1 MPSPIIIALD
11 QDLRESL
18 KLAGKLDPSECRLK
32 VGSNLFTSSGPEVV
46 KRLHELGFDIFLDLK
61 FHDIPTTVA
70 QSVKSSIE
78 LGVWMLNVH
87 ASGGA
92 DMLEAASLAL
102 ENENTKIRPLL
113 LGVTLLT
120 SLDSA
125 AIKEIG
131 FNMSV
136 QEQVINLATLCK
148 KKGLDGVIC
157 SPKEIISLRK
167 EVGEDFLLVTP
178 GIRSTFSQKG
188 DQKRTDTPQSA
199 IKNGAD
205 YIVIGKE
212 ITQDKDP
219 PGKLKIIL
227 ESISL

>member
-87 ASGGA
+87 ASGGP
-92 DMLEAASLAL
+92 DMLKAASEAL
-102 ENENTKIRPLL
+102 KGIKNRPIL
-113 LGVTLLT
+113 LGVTVLT
-120 SLDSA
+120 SIDPKTLE
-125 AIKEIG
+125 IIG
-131 FNMSV
+131 FKKRIE
-136 QEQVINLATLCK
+136 EQVILFADQCQDH
-148 KKGLDGVIC
+148 GLDGVVC
-157 SPKEIISLRK
+157 SPNELTLLREK
-167 EVGEDFLLVTP
+167 FNKDFLLVCP
-178 GIRSTFSQKG
+178 GIRSTEEGKD
-188 DQKRTDTPQSA
+188 DQKRTSTPSSA
-199 IKNGAD
+199 IKMGANFL
-205 YIVIGKE
+205 VIGRE
-212 ITQDKDP
+212 ITRDP
-219 PGKLKIIL
+219 NPSDRVRKIL
-227 ESISL
+227 EKV